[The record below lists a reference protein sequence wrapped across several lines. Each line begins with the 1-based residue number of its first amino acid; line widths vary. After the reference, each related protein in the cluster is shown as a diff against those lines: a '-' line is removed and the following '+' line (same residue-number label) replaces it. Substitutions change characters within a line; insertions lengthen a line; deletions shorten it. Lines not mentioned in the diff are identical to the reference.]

1 MLRFIIIG
9 TLYKKMK
16 RNIVSFLLLIILTT
30 SCHSQEVVKKVAEVP
45 DTSRLKI
52 VFAGDMM
59 GHMPVVNAAYIDS
72 LKAYNYCP
80 FFEYVK
86 PYVSEADLGVVN
98 LEVPLAGPPY
108 SGYPEFSSP
117 DALID
122 GLKSIGF
129 GIFITANNHSLDRNK
144 QGFERTLEIL
154 DSFKIQHTGTFRD
167 SAEMHLLNPLIV
179 EKNKVRLAFLNY
191 TYGTNGFKVHKP
203 NIENYIDTAQIRH
216 DIALSKA
223 QGVDFVIVIFHWGE
237 EYERLQN
244 KEQRNVGEFVRKCG
258 ADAVIGSH
266 PHVIQQVELTRN
278 INDSTECFP
287 IVYSLGNFVSNQ
299 RDRYRDGGII
309 FELEL
314 EKIKATRIKSFHY
327 MPVWV
332 YKGIINKRMG
342 YRLVPPFMF
351 DNAVQ
356 ELNISEADQQKCRD
370 FYNDTR
376 THLSNVPE
384 TLKQ

>member
-1 MLRFIIIG
+1 
-9 TLYKKMK
+9 MK
-16 RNIVSFLLLIILTT
+16 RNIAFFLLLIVLTA
-30 SCHSQEVVKKVAEVP
+30 SCHSQEVVKKIVEVP

-52 VFAGDMM
+52 AFAGDMM
-59 GHMPVVNAAYIDS
+59 GHMPVVNAAYVDT
-72 LKAYNYCP
+72 LKTYDYAP
-80 FFEYVK
+80 FFEYVR
-86 PYVSEADLGVVN
+86 PYASTVDMGVVN

-129 GIFITANNHSLDRNK
+129 GVFITANNHSLDRGK
-144 QGFERTLEIL
+144 QGFERTLDIL
-154 DSFKIQHTGTFRD
+154 DSFKIQHTGTFHD
-167 SAEMHLLNPLIV
+167 SAEMHKLNPLIV
-179 EKNKVRLAFLNY
+179 EKNKIRLAILNY

-203 NIENYIDTAQIRH
+203 DIENYIDTAQIRR
-216 DIALSKA
+216 DVALSKA
-223 QGVDFVIVIFHWGE
+223 QGVDFVVVTFHWGI
-237 EYERLQN
+237 EYERFPSQ
-244 KEQRNVGEFVRKCG
+244 EQKAVGEFVRKCG

-266 PHVIQQVELTRN
+266 PHVIQPIEVTRN
-278 INDSTECFP
+278 VGDSAEYFP

-314 EKIKATRIKSFHY
+314 EKVKETHIKSFHF

-342 YRLVPPFMF
+342 YRLIPPFNF
-351 DNAVQ
+351 DNAVR
-356 ELNISEADQQKCRD
+356 ELHISEADQQKCRD
-370 FYNDTR
+370 FYSDTR

-384 TLKQ
+384 VLK

>member
-1 MLRFIIIG
+1 
-9 TLYKKMK
+9 MK
-16 RNIVSFLLLIILTT
+16 RNIALFLLLFLLIT
-30 SCHSQEVVKKVAEVP
+30 SCHSQEVVKKTVIVQ
-45 DTSRLKI
+45 DTSRLRI

-59 GHMPVVNAAYIDS
+59 GHMPVVNAAYVDS
-72 LKAYNYCP
+72 LKAYDYKQ

-86 PYVSEADLGVVN
+86 PYVSAVDLGVVN

-154 DSFKIQHTGTFRD
+154 DSFKIQHTGTFHD
-167 SAEMHLLNPLIV
+167 SAEMRKLNPLII
-179 EKNKVRLAFLNY
+179 EKNKVRLALLNY

-203 NIENYIDTAQIRH
+203 NIENYIDTAQIRR
-216 DIALSKA
+216 DIALSRA
-223 QGVDFVIVIFHWGE
+223 QQADFVIVAFHWGN
-237 EYERLQN
+237 EYERLPS
-244 KEQRNVGEFVRKCG
+244 KEQRAVGEFTRKCG

-266 PHVIQQVELTRN
+266 PHVIQSIEVLRN
-278 INDSTECFP
+278 FSDSTDYFP

-299 RDRYRDGGII
+299 RDHYRDGGII

-314 EKIKATRIKSFHY
+314 EKIKTTQIKSYHY
-327 MPVWV
+327 LPVWV

-342 YRLVPPFMF
+342 YRLIPPFMF
-351 DNAVQ
+351 DNAVR
-356 ELNISEADQQKCRD
+356 ELNINDTDQQKCKD

-376 THLSNVPE
+376 IHLSNVPE
-384 TLKQ
+384 ALK